1 MLRHLFVST
10 LIFCFFTSYS
20 QASVQTLKSAYEE
33 LKYSLDVEW
42 DQKDQDFKQKKIES
56 FRKTVDKL
64 QDQGLSNAELMEF
77 ALSEVKDPALKKEI
91 QTLITMVK
99 INQMGRQETF
109 KMLKETLDRNSTRGA
124 SWNGEAV
131 LKTVGIILAIAFV
144 VYVISQPVED
154 TPKPVGEQPDG
165 SYCGYSEVCEYEYD
179 YFYEAEV
186 YQCWNEYRCVSF

>member
-56 FRKTVDKL
+56 FRQTVDKL
-64 QDQGLSNAELMEF
+64 QDQGLSNAELMDF

-99 INQMGRQETF
+99 INEMGRQETF
-109 KMLKETLDRNSTRGA
+109 KMLKETLDKNSTRGA
-124 SWNGEAV
+124 SWNGETV
-131 LKTVGIILAIAFV
+131 MRTVGIILAIALV
-144 VYVISQPVED
+144 VYVISRPNESA
-154 TPKPVGEQPDG
+154 PRPVGEQPDG
-165 SYCGYSEVCEYEYD
+165 SYCGYSEVCDYEYD
-179 YFYEAEV
+179 YFYEEEV
-186 YQCWNEYRCVSF
+186 YQCWNEYHCVSY